1 MPTIKIFTKKQCPR
15 CPQAKQLGCEL
26 AQGGYSVVSYDVET
40 ADGLA
45 EATFFSVQATPT
57 IIVEDADENTL
68 AEFRGQ
74 VPSRDEMVKIIGAN

>member
-15 CPQAKQLGCEL
+15 CPQAKDLGREL
-26 AQGGYSVVSYDVET
+26 EQDGCSVRAYDVET

-57 IIVEDADENTL
+57 IIVEDAEENVI
-68 AEFRGQ
+68 AEYRGE
-74 VPSRDEMVKIIGAN
+74 VPPRDEILNIISTH